1 MLRTW
6 KLLAVLA
13 CGTALGIA
21 GCKHRCC
28 RNDGTLPPIRPFAPV
43 GPGSTIPPAGVP
55 INPDGSGSLP
65 PPALTPSTS
74 GRPPQELLLPDPIAP
89 GSTSS
94 SKTAD
99 GVLGGPVKATTA
111 EPPVSKP
118 DATATASPS
127 NGLPGFTQIKE
138 GVATG
143 RKPALDGFETLKK
156 DGYKSVVFLYAPG
169 ADVAAVRDLAAT
181 RGFTFTAIETT
192 PDKLTDAYEQLNK
205 AIAGKTAAQ
214 PVYVFDDDG
223 TRAAALWYLHF
234 KSVDLESNDVAK
246 IRAKSLGLADDSEF
260 WPTIKQHMSK

>member
-1 MLRTW
+1 VLPQRRHAAADPSVRAGRPRFDDSAGRRADQPRWLW
-6 KLLAVLA
+6 KSAA
-13 CGTALGIA
+13 A
-21 GCKHRCC
+21 GLDAEHER
-28 RNDGTLPPIRPFAPV
+28 
-43 GPGSTIPPAGVP
+43 PPA
-55 INPDGSGSLP
+55 
-65 PPALTPSTS
+65 A
-74 GRPPQELLLPDPIAP
+74 RIAA
-89 GSTSS
+89 SRS
-94 SKTAD
+94 D
-99 GVLGGPVKATTA
+99 RVLGGPVKATTA